1 MHPLVTIDEV
11 GLEHS
16 NQLQGHHK
24 ADRYQIVVQDEESQE
39 VEEKAF
45 RGFIVSPRLL
55 FQVPVSFSV
64 FQPPVLNLVG
74 PGGYEGDGDQDE
86 EQEDNLDVCHF
97 FHTAGF

>member
-1 MHPLVTIDEV
+1 MHLLVTINEV

-24 ADRYQIVVQDEESQE
+24 ADRDQIVVQDEESQE
-39 VEEKAF
+39 VEEKAL
-45 RGFIVSPRLL
+45 RGFIVSPRLP

-86 EQEDNLDVCHF
+86 EQEDYLDVCHF
-97 FHTAGF
+97 FDTAGF